1 MYEHDYY
8 FSGISICISSFV
20 VIVIICLI
28 ILSRILS
35 LSDEREYERFDVVS
49 IDLNNEIEG
58 SFVVGSGSVAEETYY
73 VFYKVLP
80 DGGLSFMKISVER
93 TVIYETLSEGETA
106 YIELEK
112 NFAGFI
118 ICAKLY
124 VPEGVVLR
132 EYDLSLSDL

>member
-1 MYEHDYY
+1 MDDYY
-8 FSGISICISSFV
+8 YRIITRISFLV
-20 VIVIICLI
+20 ATVIACLI
-28 ILSRILS
+28 FIPRILS
-35 LSDEREYERFDVVS
+35 LYGEREYERFDVVS

-80 DGGLSFMKISVER
+80 DGGLSFMKISVEQ

-112 NFAGFI
+112 DFAGFI